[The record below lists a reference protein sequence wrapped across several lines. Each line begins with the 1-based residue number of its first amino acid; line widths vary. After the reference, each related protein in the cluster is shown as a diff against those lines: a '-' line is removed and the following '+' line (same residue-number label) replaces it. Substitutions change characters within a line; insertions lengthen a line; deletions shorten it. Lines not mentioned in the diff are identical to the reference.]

1 MVVPG
6 TKAGILVAS
15 LAIEEEAL
23 RVGLKLCYYLI
34 RSFGPERLAPEAVL
48 EVLEVP
54 IAMVLLS
61 MKCAPDRVRSF

>member
-23 RVGLKLCYYLI
+23 RVGLELCYYLI
-34 RSFGPERLAPEAVL
+34 GSFGPERLAPEAVL

-54 IAMVLLS
+54 IAMVLLL

>member
-1 MVVPG
+1 ML
-6 TKAGILVAS
+6 TVAS
-15 LAIEEEAL
+15 LANEEAL
-23 RVGLKLCYYLI
+23 RVGLELCYHLI

-54 IAMVLLS
+54 IAMVLLL